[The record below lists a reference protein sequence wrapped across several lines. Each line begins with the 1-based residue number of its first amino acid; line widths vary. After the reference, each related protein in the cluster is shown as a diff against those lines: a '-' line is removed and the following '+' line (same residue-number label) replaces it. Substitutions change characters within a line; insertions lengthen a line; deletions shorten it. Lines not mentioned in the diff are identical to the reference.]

1 MFFLGWGHLCINHFD
16 YALFST
22 SITIAYLLD
31 DRLIVDLVN
40 DLMDEMIDDFI
51 DQFIIVYRFDN
62 RLIYRFWMDGK
73 TLVRFI
79 DRMLDRSID

>member
-1 MFFLGWGHLCINHFD
+1 M
-16 YALFST
+16 
-22 SITIAYLLD
+22 
-31 DRLIVDLVN
+31 IVDLVN

-51 DQFIIVYRFDN
+51 DQFIIVYRF
-62 RLIYRFWMDGK
+62 WMDGK